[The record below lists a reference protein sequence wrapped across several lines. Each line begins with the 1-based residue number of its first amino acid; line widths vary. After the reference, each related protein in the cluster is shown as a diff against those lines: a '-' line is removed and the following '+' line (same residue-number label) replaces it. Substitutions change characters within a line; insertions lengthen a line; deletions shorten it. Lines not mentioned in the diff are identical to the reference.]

1 MTGTANSPTEI
12 TPEGEQFIAPGVEPV
27 TLATR
32 LAVRAAQP
40 IAPRRNPGV
49 RQEPCDIGLFDEAG
63 RNQIDLFDL
72 LRPAS
77 DGGAPNPK
85 PKE

>member
-1 MTGTANSPTEI
+1 MTDTPNSPTEI
-12 TPEGEQFIAPGVEPV
+12 TPEGEQFIAPGVGPV
-27 TLATR
+27 TLADR

-40 IAPRRNPGV
+40 IAPRRN
-49 RQEPCDIGLFDEAG
+49 
-63 RNQIDLFDL
+63 QIDLLDL

>member
-1 MTGTANSPTEI
+1 MTDTPNSPTE
-12 TPEGEQFIAPGVEPV
+12 TPPEGEQFIAPGVGPV

-40 IAPRRNPGV
+40 IAPKRNPGV

-63 RNQIDLFDL
+63 RNQIDFLDL

>member
-1 MTGTANSPTEI
+1 MTDTPNSPIET
-12 TPEGEQFIAPGVEPV
+12 TPEGEQFIAPGVGPV

-40 IAPRRNPGV
+40 IAPKRNPGV
-49 RQEPCDIGLFDEAG
+49 RQKPCDIGFFDEVG

-72 LRPAS
+72 LRAAS
-77 DGGAPNPK
+77 DGGAAYPK

>member
-1 MTGTANSPTEI
+1 MTKASNMPTEI
-12 TPEGEQFIAPGVEPV
+12 TPEGEQFVTPGVRPV
-27 TLATR
+27 TLADR

-40 IAPRRNPGV
+40 IAPKRNPGV

-63 RNQIDLFDL
+63 RNQIDLLDF
-72 LRPAS
+72 LRAAS
-77 DGGAPNPK
+77 DGAAFNPK